1 MTMNAQRTSILTHFG
16 PLFITALSGWMAFNL
31 ANSGTLFLVPGLIVA
46 ALIAYGGTLV
56 ALRAR
61 KRRGV
66 KSVTSPVRAARQRPA
81 LATPRGIFTMPSGEP
96 RYEMDIAAGD

>member
-16 PLFITALSGWMAFNL
+16 PLFLTALGGWMAFQL
-31 ANSGTLFLVPGLIVA
+31 VNSGTLYLVPGLIVA

-56 ALRAR
+56 ALRTRTAR
-61 KRRGV
+61 DV
-66 KSVTSPVRAARQRPA
+66 QSISPPARVARQYPA
-81 LATPRGIFTMPSGEP
+81 FAAPRGIYTMPSGEP